1 MVSRLP
7 DAGGSV
13 CLSVFIGS
21 MSLTGSFL
29 PGVTVFD
36 GSEMTPMALAPAA
49 AMSCTAI
56 EPMPPAAPHTSTLW
70 PGLKMCG
77 RWPNSMR

>member
-1 MVSRLP
+1 LRFTVPLAPS
-7 DAGGSV
+7 D
-13 CLSVFIGS
+13 I
-21 MSLTGSFL
+21 TKSF
-29 PGVTVFD
+29 FD
-36 GSEMTPMALAPAA
+36 GSEITPMALAPAV

-70 PGLKMCG
+70 PGRRMCG